1 MKILGIDLGTTT
13 ISAVVTDKKTGNNCI
28 SRTIENNTFYPAD
41 KTGKSCRIRRK
52 SWKRQWI

>member
-13 ISAVVTDKKTGNNCI
+13 ISAVVTDKKTGKTA
-28 SRTIENNTFYPAD
+28 SAGPLKTILFYPAD